1 MNIQKFTQKSIEAL
15 QNAQTL
21 ASTNQNV
28 QVEQEHILLALL
40 EQDNSLIKEL
50 IKKITSNEE
59 NFENEVKRLVDNKPR
74 LRSCNRKFFYS
85 VTIKTGNRRQN

>member
-28 QVEQEHILLALL
+28 QIL
-40 EQDNSLIKEL
+40 KM
-50 IKKITSNEE
+50 K
-59 NFENEVKRLVDNKPR
+59 
-74 LRSCNRKFFYS
+74 
-85 VTIKTGNRRQN
+85 

>member
-50 IKKITSNEE
+50 IKKITSNE
-59 NFENEVKRLVDNKPR
+59 
-74 LRSCNRKFFYS
+74 
-85 VTIKTGNRRQN
+85 

>member
-28 QVEQEHILLALL
+28 QVEQ
-40 EQDNSLIKEL
+40 
-50 IKKITSNEE
+50 
-59 NFENEVKRLVDNKPR
+59 
-74 LRSCNRKFFYS
+74 
-85 VTIKTGNRRQN
+85 

>member
-59 NFENEVKRLVDNKPR
+59 NFE
-74 LRSCNRKFFYS
+74 
-85 VTIKTGNRRQN
+85 

>member
-74 LRSCNRKFFYS
+74 MTEYMYHK
-85 VTIKTGNRRQN
+85 IQI

>member
-28 QVEQEHILLALL
+28 QVEQLLALL

-59 NFENEVKRLVDNKPR
+59 NFENEVK
-74 LRSCNRKFFYS
+74 
-85 VTIKTGNRRQN
+85 

>member
-59 NFENEVKRLVDNKPR
+59 NFENEV
-74 LRSCNRKFFYS
+74 
-85 VTIKTGNRRQN
+85 

>member
-50 IKKITSNEE
+50 IKKITSRISTKN
-59 NFENEVKRLVDNKPR
+59 
-74 LRSCNRKFFYS
+74 
-85 VTIKTGNRRQN
+85 

>member
-59 NFENEVKRLVDNKPR
+59 N
-74 LRSCNRKFFYS
+74 
-85 VTIKTGNRRQN
+85 

>member
-28 QVEQEHILLALL
+28 QGATGKLYWKKKTDMKTAAQDMTGAAVLLTDLL
-40 EQDNSLIKEL
+40 
-50 IKKITSNEE
+50 
-59 NFENEVKRLVDNKPR
+59 
-74 LRSCNRKFFYS
+74 
-85 VTIKTGNRRQN
+85 

>member
-50 IKKITSNEE
+50 RKLHQMKKTS
-59 NFENEVKRLVDNKPR
+59 KMK
-74 LRSCNRKFFYS
+74 
-85 VTIKTGNRRQN
+85 

>member
-28 QVEQEHILLALL
+28 QV
-40 EQDNSLIKEL
+40 
-50 IKKITSNEE
+50 
-59 NFENEVKRLVDNKPR
+59 
-74 LRSCNRKFFYS
+74 
-85 VTIKTGNRRQN
+85 

>member
-59 NFENEVKRLVDNKPR
+59 NFENEVKRLVDNDWLTNR
-74 LRSCNRKFFYS
+74 LFAMVS
-85 VTIKTGNRRQN
+85 

>member
-28 QVEQEHILLALL
+28 QVEHQKHNPAAHA
-40 EQDNSLIKEL
+40 
-50 IKKITSNEE
+50 
-59 NFENEVKRLVDNKPR
+59 
-74 LRSCNRKFFYS
+74 
-85 VTIKTGNRRQN
+85 

>member
-1 MNIQKFTQKSIEAL
+1 MNIQKFTQNQIEAL

-59 NFENEVKRLVDNKPR
+59 NFEMK
-74 LRSCNRKFFYS
+74 
-85 VTIKTGNRRQN
+85 

>member
-40 EQDNSLIKEL
+40 EQDNSLIK
-50 IKKITSNEE
+50 K
-59 NFENEVKRLVDNKPR
+59 
-74 LRSCNRKFFYS
+74 
-85 VTIKTGNRRQN
+85 

>member
-28 QVEQEHILLALL
+28 QVEQEHILLFHCLDL
-40 EQDNSLIKEL
+40 
-50 IKKITSNEE
+50 
-59 NFENEVKRLVDNKPR
+59 
-74 LRSCNRKFFYS
+74 NRVRF
-85 VTIKTGNRRQN
+85 